1 METLSLSEKF
11 IDKYSISAN
20 VIAEETLLDYPVK
33 SIGIVPSLERYLEKI
48 AKQDRIKPIEV
59 TREFLVEFIESL
71 ADSKFTLPA
80 YAKIDFDPTPVFE
93 IPKVVAPI
101 PKSKGLIYDFKGIV
115 GSDDLRPNMKGI
127 YVDEN
132 GYVVGTDAHKLISV
146 KTNELSHHEGKII
159 DVKRFID
166 SAGKRV
172 EYIDEK
178 YPNWKAIMPTEN
190 SVVKDVDLVSFNNYL
205 AGCEAIT
212 KCIKNNFFHINLTLG
227 EVAITFNLPIIQA
240 VVKFLLARGYE
251 RANFEYTAANRP
263 MLIKSS
269 GDAVWGLVMP
279 MMSEVGS
286 ETGTKRKTLYEIQTE
301 YSSKGSEKPK
311 ARKVEVERKKEE
323 PKGKYDLSQLSEDEQ
338 AQAKELMEAIET
350 FQFLL
355 DSMFEG
361 EKMAIGGIVEAFSS
375 PQLVD
380 GMYGAISTFDK
391 GGMVEAKQISMEFAQ
406 GGQMVTRE
414 QRINAYKQ
422 MLAEGG
428 QTYAEATEQW
438 NKDAGMP
445 TKQDAINFVKEHPE
459 VLLKR
464 GGRPRKK

>member
-1 METLSLSEKF
+1 MAELSERF
-11 IDKYSISAN
+11 EDKYGVN
-20 VIAEETLLDYPVK
+20 VKTLTEEVLLDFPVK
-33 SIGIVPSLERYLEKI
+33 SIGIDQALKFYFEK
-48 AKQDRIKPIEV
+48 KGSKIEV
-59 TREFLVEFIESL
+59 DDTFLKEFVEAL

-80 YAKIDFDPTPVFE
+80 YAKTTFDPHPTFE

-101 PKSKGLIYDFKGIV
+101 PKSKGLIYDFRGIV
-115 GSDDLRPNMKGI
+115 GSDDLRPSMKGI
-127 YVDEN
+127 YVDES
-132 GYVVGTDAHKLISV
+132 GFVVGTDAHKLISV
-146 KTNELSHHEGKII
+146 KTKELSHHEGKII

-172 EYIDEK
+172 EYIDER
-178 YPNWKAIMPTEN
+178 YPDWKAIMPTEN

-205 AGCEAIT
+205 SGCEAIT

-301 YSSKGSEKPK
+301 YSSKGNEKPR
-311 ARKVEVERKKEE
+311 ARKVEVERKKEA

-355 DSMFEG
+355 DSMFEDK
-361 EKMAIGGIVEAFSS
+361 KMAVGGIVEAFSS

-380 GMYGAISTFDK
+380 GMYGAISTFAK
-391 GGMVEAKQISMEFAQ
+391 GGMVEAKQIAMEFAQ

-428 QTYAEATEQW
+428 QTYEEAQENW
-438 NKDAGMP
+438 NKEAGLP
-445 TKQDAINFVKEHPE
+445 TKQDAMDFIKENPE

-464 GGRPRKK
+464 GGRPKKK

>member
-1 METLSLSEKF
+1 MAELSERF
-11 IDKYSISAN
+11 EDKYGVNAKA
-20 VIAEETLLDYPVK
+20 VAEEVLLDYPVK
-33 SIGIVPSLERYLEKI
+33 SVGMVKCLDDYFERKGLKT
-48 AKQDRIKPIEV
+48 EV
-59 TREFLVEFIESL
+59 TREFLVHFIEAL
-71 ADSKFTLPA
+71 ADSKFTLPS
-80 YAKIDFDPTPVFE
+80 YAKIDFDPTPIFE
-93 IPKVVAPI
+93 IPKVVASV

-115 GSDDLRPNMKGI
+115 GVDDLRPNMKGV
-127 YVDEN
+127 YVDE
-132 GYVVGTDAHKLISV
+132 GGFVVGTDAHKLISV

-178 YPNWKAIMPTEN
+178 YPDWKRILPTEN
-190 SVVKDVDLVSFNNYL
+190 LVVKDVDLVSLNNYL
-205 AGCEAIT
+205 AGCETVT
-212 KCIKNNFFHINLTLG
+212 KYIKNYFFHINLTLG
-227 EVAITFNLPIIQA
+227 EVAITFNLPIIHSI
-240 VVKFLLARGYE
+240 VKFFLARGYE

-263 MLIKSS
+263 MLIKSN
-269 GDAVWGLVMP
+269 GNEVWGLIMP

-286 ETGTKRKTLYEIQTE
+286 ETGTKRKTLYEIQNE
-301 YSSKGSEKPK
+301 YSSKANEKPR
-311 ARKVEVERKKEE
+311 ARKVEVERKKEA

-338 AQAKELMEAIET
+338 VQAKELMEAIET

-361 EKMAIGGIVEAFSS
+361 EKMAVGGIVEAFSS

-380 GMYGAISTFDK
+380 GMYGAISTFAK

-428 QTYAEATEQW
+428 QTYAEAQENW
-438 NKDAGMP
+438 NKEAGLP
-445 TKQDAINFVKEHPE
+445 TKQDAMDFIKENPE

-464 GGRPRKK
+464 GGRPKKK

>member
-1 METLSLSEKF
+1 
-11 IDKYSISAN
+11 
-20 VIAEETLLDYPVK
+20 
-33 SIGIVPSLERYLEKI
+33 
-48 AKQDRIKPIEV
+48 
-59 TREFLVEFIESL
+59 
-71 ADSKFTLPA
+71 
-80 YAKIDFDPTPVFE
+80 
-93 IPKVVAPI
+93 
-101 PKSKGLIYDFKGIV
+101 
-115 GSDDLRPNMKGI
+115 MKGV
-127 YVDEN
+127 YVDE
-132 GYVVGTDAHKLISV
+132 GGFVVGTDAHKLISV
-146 KTNELSHHEGKII
+146 KTTELSHHEGKII

-178 YPNWKAIMPTEN
+178 YPDWKAIMPTEN

-205 AGCEAIT
+205 AGCESIT

-286 ETGTKRKTLYEIQTE
+286 ETGTKRKTLYEIQNE
-301 YSSKGSEKPK
+301 YSSKGNEKPR
-311 ARKVEVERKKEE
+311 ARKVEVERKKEA

-361 EKMAIGGIVEAFSS
+361 EKMAVGGIIKNTEKYHVWSDALRTYVSIYGNENLDKLYKELEEIEITSFPKTVTYEPTKEKEIFLKYKNKMAVGGIVEAFSS

-380 GMYGAISTFDK
+380 GMYGAISTFAK
-391 GGMVEAKQISMEFAQ
+391 GGMVEAKQIAMEFAQ

-428 QTYAEATEQW
+428 QTYAEAQENW
-438 NKDAGMP
+438 NKNAGLP
-445 TKQDAINFVKEHPE
+445 TKQDVMDFVKEHPE
-459 VLLKR
+459 VLLER
-464 GGRPRKK
+464 GGRPKKK